1 MIALF
6 AALALQ
12 TATAPAACALT
23 EADRVANRALS
34 FSQFDQGLQELPQA
48 GWALSQRGCYAEAI
62 AAEQD
67 YLVFGPKLERR
78 ETLSVT
84 WHMVLNLA
92 NMGREDEAARLA
104 ATTINDA
111 APPQDGMDWNT
122 YVRGVWGFL
131 TRDRAQLDRSLTALT
146 AAEGRRNGINAGQLR
161 RLSKCFGRPY
171 AEAARN
177 PACAAD

>member
-12 TATAPAACALT
+12 TAAPAACALT
-23 EADRVANRALS
+23 EADRIANRSLS

-67 YLVFGPKLERR
+67 FLVFGPKLERR

-92 NMGREDEAARLA
+92 NLGHEDEAARLA
-104 ATTINDA
+104 ASTINDA

-131 TRDRAQLDRSLTALT
+131 NKDRTLLDRSLASLT

-161 RLSKCFGRPY
+161 RLSTCFNRPY

>member
-1 MIALF
+1 MIVLF

-12 TATAPAACALT
+12 TAVPACALT

-92 NMGREDEAARLA
+92 NMGREEEAARLA

-131 TRDRAQLDRSLTALT
+131 TKDRAQLDRSLATLT
-146 AAEGRRNGINAGQLR
+146 AADGRRNGINAGQLR
-161 RLSKCFGRPY
+161 RLAKCFDRPY
-171 AEAARN
+171 AQAARD